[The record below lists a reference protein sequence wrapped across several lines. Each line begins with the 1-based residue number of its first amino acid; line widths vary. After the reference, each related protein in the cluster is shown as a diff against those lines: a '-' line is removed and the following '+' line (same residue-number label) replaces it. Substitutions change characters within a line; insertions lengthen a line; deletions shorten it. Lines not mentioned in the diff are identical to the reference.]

1 MRTER
6 QARETALK
14 YLYYCDVRDELFC
27 DADVYQNFIA
37 HFHLQV
43 DKDFCQK
50 LCLGTLK
57 NLEKID
63 KVIEAY
69 AANWKIHRMAKVDR
83 TLLRVGTYELTNLT
97 TPYKVVINEAV
108 ELAGRY
114 GDTSSKAF
122 INGIL
127 NGIAHAVTDRQRTDK
142 H

>member
-1 MRTER
+1 MRDER

-14 YLYYCDVRDELFC
+14 YLYHCDTRDELFC
-27 DADVYQNFIA
+27 DANGYQNFIA
-37 HFHLQV
+37 HFQPQA
-43 DKDFCQK
+43 DNDFCQK

-69 AANWKIHRMAKVDR
+69 AANWKIYRMAKVDR
-83 TLLRVGTYELTNLT
+83 TLLRVGTYELTNMT

-108 ELAGRY
+108 ELAGCY
-114 GDTSSKAF
+114 GDTNSKAF

-127 NGIAHAVTDRQRTDK
+127 NGIAHAVTDRQRTDN